1 MPLNATTVF
10 LCTVVPL
17 DVSTS
22 LDTETTRNESVFLNG
37 DCLVISV
44 DCVLDGSASLC
55 TETTSRSGD
64 CLVISAVGVLDVST
78 HLCTRDTASSKP
90 LNPWVVPL
98 DASISLCTETDLS
111 ELLSRDGDCLIIF
124 VKDIRLKRY
133 RGIRKLEWQNLVF
146 EVIIT
151 SPECNFSFIILRDA
165 KPIICSSEVQLGVSF
180 DHGESINQFFN
191 KRKRV
196 PVFDRNYIQ
205 SSIIYAEP

>member
-22 LDTETTRNESVFLNG
+22 LDTETTRNESVSLNG

-44 DCVLDGSASLC
+44 NCVLDVSASLC

-78 HLCTRDTASSKP
+78 SLCTRDTASSKP

-98 DASISLCTETDLS
+98 DASISLCTETVLS
-111 ELLSRDGDCLIIF
+111 ELLSRDGDRLIIF
-124 VKDIRLKRY
+124 VKDIRLKTLQ
-133 RGIRKLEWQNLVF
+133 GH
-146 EVIIT
+146 
-151 SPECNFSFIILRDA
+151 S
-165 KPIICSSEVQLGVSF
+165 
-180 DHGESINQFFN
+180 
-191 KRKRV
+191 
-196 PVFDRNYIQ
+196 
-205 SSIIYAEP
+205 